1 MRDKPYVQTIEFAV
15 VPHAAVVGMTDLI
28 VANEKISRALARGAH
43 PFQRCE
49 GYADFAALDVGE
61 KTRADADQL
70 RQPLA
75 RKPDRVS
82 AQPGALPYR
91 YLDIIRFRLA
101 RSARKTCS
109 DTTSLV

>member
-1 MRDKPYVQTIEFAV
+1 
-15 VPHAAVVGMTDLI
+15 MTDLI
-28 VANEKISRALARGAH
+28 VSDEKISRAFECGAH

-49 GYADFAALDVGE
+49 GHADFATLDVGE

-75 RKPDRVS
+75 RKPERVP

-91 YLDIIRFRLA
+91 YLDSFLYRLA
-101 RSARKTCS
+101 RSARKTRS

>member
-1 MRDKPYVQTIEFAV
+1 MV
-15 VPHAAVVGMTDLI
+15 VSD
-28 VANEKISRALARGAH
+28 EKISRAFECGTH
-43 PFQRCE
+43 SFQRCE
-49 GYADFAALDVGE
+49 GHADFAALDVGE

-75 RKPDRVS
+75 RKPERVP

-91 YLDIIRFRLA
+91 YLDIIHFRLA